1 MPGIKPGLPS
11 PDTTAT
17 TTNIATTTQEIMKE
31 QRKTGRREKRDTPG
45 RVSRAGSP
53 APTQTQTMLSSCNT
67 WSIPVWTPGVLA
79 LISNH
84 SQGLSVAPANGG
96 AQVPRFCTRHVL

>member
-11 PDTTAT
+11 PDTTAI
-17 TTNIATTTQEIMKE
+17 TTNIATTTKEIIKE
-31 QRKTGRREKRDTPG
+31 QRKTGRREKKDTPG

-53 APTQTQTMLSSCNT
+53 TPTQTQTMLSRCNT
-67 WSIPVWTPGVLA
+67 WSILVRTPGVLA

-84 SQGLSVAPANGG
+84 SQGLSMAPANGG
-96 AQVPRFCTRHVL
+96 AQAPGFCTRPVL